1 MSDPVPAF
9 SAPRD
14 PHLFR
19 MANALRALAMDAVEQ
34 ARSGHPGMPMGMAD
48 AATVLFTRFLR
59 FDPEAPDW
67 PDRDRF
73 VLSAGHGSM
82 LLYALLH
89 LLGYRDMTLAEL
101 ERFRQLGSRTAG
113 HPERGL
119 AAGIEVTTGPLS
131 QGLANAVGM
140 ALAERMLAAEFGEA
154 IVDHRTY
161 VIAGDGCLMEG
172 LSHEALSL
180 AGHLRLSRLIVL
192 WDDNH
197 VSIDGPTALAVSDD
211 QIARFQAC
219 GWAAE
224 RVDGHDHAAVAAAL
238 ARAQTS
244 ARPSLIACRTTI
256 AFGAPHKAGTAA
268 AHGAPLGAAEV
279 AGARQRLGWE
289 APPFVVPPDVA
300 ACWRAAGA
308 RGGALRRAWEERLA
322 ALAPPRRAEFLRRQQ
337 GGLPPALSAAIGDLV
352 RGFQADKAQ
361 LATRQASGI
370 CLDTLCR
377 VVPELVGGSADLTGS
392 NNTKARDQK
401 AVRPGDFAGRYIHY
415 GVREHAMAAA
425 MNGIAAHGGLI
436 PYGGTFLAFS
446 DYCRPAIRLAA
457 LMELGVIY
465 VMTHDSIGLGED
477 GPTHQPV
484 EHLAALRAIPHVHLF
499 RPADAVE
506 TAECWE
512 LALKRRRGGPSV
524 LCLTRQPLP
533 LLRTAAPSDNRSARG
548 AYVLAEA
555 AGARR
560 VTLLATGSE
569 VAIALA
575 ARDLLARD
583 GVAAAVVSMPCWE
596 LFAQQPAEYRAA
608 VLGSTPRVGVE
619 AAIGAGW
626 ERWLGPRSA
635 FVGMSGFGAS
645 APAEALYRH
654 FGITPQAVAA
664 AARSLL

>member
-1 MSDPVPAF
+1 MTITSRSTARPRLPFPTIRLPVFRPAAGPP
-9 SAPRD
+9 SGSTGMITPPSRPR
-14 PHLFR
+14 
-19 MANALRALAMDAVEQ
+19 LRA
-34 ARSGHPGMPMGMAD
+34 R
-48 AATVLFTRFLR
+48 RR
-59 FDPEAPDW
+59 
-67 PDRDRF
+67 
-73 VLSAGHGSM
+73 
-82 LLYALLH
+82 
-89 LLGYRDMTLAEL
+89 
-101 ERFRQLGSRTAG
+101 
-113 HPERGL
+113 
-119 AAGIEVTTGPLS
+119 
-131 QGLANAVGM
+131 
-140 ALAERMLAAEFGEA
+140 
-154 IVDHRTY
+154 
-161 VIAGDGCLMEG
+161 
-172 LSHEALSL
+172 
-180 AGHLRLSRLIVL
+180 
-192 WDDNH
+192 
-197 VSIDGPTALAVSDD
+197 
-211 QIARFQAC
+211 
-219 GWAAE
+219 
-224 RVDGHDHAAVAAAL
+224 
-238 ARAQTS
+238 
-244 ARPSLIACRTTI
+244 
-256 AFGAPHKAGTAA
+256 
-268 AHGAPLGAAEV
+268 
-279 AGARQRLGWE
+279 
-289 APPFVVPPDVA
+289 
-300 ACWRAAGA
+300 A
-308 RGGALRRAWEERLA
+308 RGRALRRAWEERLA

-337 GGLPPALSAAIGDLV
+337 GGLPSALSAAIGDLV

-465 VMTHDSIGLGED
+465 VLTHDSIGLGED